1 MLEYTHRFQSAMHL
15 MCFVMRL
22 FKIINNEVGTKE
34 EVEYGIMEQ
43 ANFSDNPYCITGGCI
58 LMCYRLLTSR
68 VHNISREG
76 ECLTAYT
83 CFKRTASSTKSTP
96 PGVN

>member
-1 MLEYTHRFQSAMHL
+1 MLILHHVLIPALKLANDFLLAKFTHFFLSTIFLHM
-15 MCFVMRL
+15 
-22 FKIINNEVGTKE
+22 I
-34 EVEYGIMEQ
+34 
-43 ANFSDNPYCITGGCI
+43 P
-58 LMCYRLLTSR
+58 R

-83 CFKRTASSTKSTP
+83 CFKRTALSTESTP

>member
-1 MLEYTHRFQSAMHL
+1 MVHT
-15 MCFVMRL
+15 
-22 FKIINNEVGTKE
+22 II
-34 EVEYGIMEQ
+34 
-43 ANFSDNPYCITGGCI
+43 P
-58 LMCYRLLTSR
+58 R

-96 PGVN
+96 PGVNYISAHISKAHLHLIKRNCVYLILSTSMFWLTELDN

>member
-1 MLEYTHRFQSAMHL
+1 MQTLVVKRLKSGKFNIADFILAYMYVYSLHIHLYT
-15 MCFVMRL
+15 
-22 FKIINNEVGTKE
+22 
-34 EVEYGIMEQ
+34 
-43 ANFSDNPYCITGGCI
+43 
-58 LMCYRLLTSR
+58 LTR

-83 CFKRTASSTKSTP
+83 CFKRTVSSTESIP